1 MNANRRQY
9 IENDIMNNY
18 QDKQIAERI
27 GELRVKRKE
36 ILSMTP
42 EKALDTILDYPQTA
56 ALVHSFADEDFYFL
70 IHDIGL
76 DDSIELLS
84 LASEQQWEYIMDIEA
99 WDKDRVSLDSVTKWL
114 DLLLKAD
121 PNRLIRWFL
130 QEKTEFVE
138 YYLFKNIE
146 VLIREHDQDPSDF
159 PDDFF
164 TFDDIFYVRFRNDVY
179 ESELKNKDQRDQ
191 FLSDFLERL
200 ADYDHV
206 TYQSVL
212 FETSSITPSESEEEN
227 YRLRNVRLAEKGFM
241 PFDEAVAVY
250 QPLKIKDLGKQVKK
264 FPAKSDSADT
274 FLPVPFYPT
283 GMLKED
289 NLFTRSLSVIET
301 DEILQQMQA
310 EFAALCNQVIA
321 ADEKAIREREELRHI
336 VKKVCGYLSIGLER
350 LTEEQGL
357 RDTLNRTAAL
367 IQQYPLSQIFRVGY
381 CSALELKWRAEK
393 WQKSSWS
400 AQEKLPLIFWGEE
413 GMGLIG
419 GLLIKKPMYFDNYK
433 TGVIYREFTCVK
445 DIRETETALAE
456 IISIDRLFS
465 LMTISAGTISGL
477 FLTYKNFLL
486 TLWMRHS
493 LGLTEELLPVNL
505 EEFSRFFASLWS
517 GESKPRKIKLSVKE
531 SFLNWFSEKTG
542 KDAYEITQSIGQM
555 LERLFDEIESE
566 YGEVSVRHL
575 DPKHIYLFLVK

>member
-1 MNANRRQY
+1 MN
-9 IENDIMNNY
+9 DY

-99 WDKDRVSLDSVTKWL
+99 WDKDKFSLNSVTKWL

-159 PDDFF
+159 PDDVF
-164 TFDDIFYVRFRNDVY
+164 TFDDIFYVRFRDDVY
-179 ESELKNKDQRDQ
+179 ESEIKNKDQRDQ

-212 FETSSITPSESEEEN
+212 FETSTITPAETEEEN

-250 QPLKIKDLGKQVKK
+250 QPLKIKDFGKQTKRLS
-264 FPAKSDSADT
+264 AKLDSSNT
-274 FLPVPFYPT
+274 FLPVPFYST

-289 NLFTRSLSVIET
+289 NLFTRSLSLIDA

-321 ADEKAIREREELRHI
+321 ADQKAIREREELRHV

-357 RDTLNRTAAL
+357 GDTLNRTAAL
-367 IQQYPLSQIFRVGY
+367 IQQYPLSHIFRVGFG
-381 CSALELKWRAEK
+381 SALELKWRAEK
-393 WQKSSWS
+393 WQKSAWFTE
-400 AQEKLPLIFWGEE
+400 EKLPLSFWSEE

-419 GLLIKKPMYFDNYK
+419 GLLLKKPMYFDNYK
-433 TGVIYREFTCVK
+433 TGVIYREFASVK
-445 DIRETETALAE
+445 DILESETSLSEFIA
-456 IISIDRLFS
+456 SDHLFS
-465 LMTISAGTISGL
+465 LTAISAGTVSGL

-486 TLWMRHS
+486 TLWMRHFI
-493 LGLTEELLPVNL
+493 GLTAEVLPVNI
-505 EEFSRFFASLWS
+505 EEFSRFFALLWE
-517 GESKPRKIKLSVKE
+517 GESKPHKIKLSMKE

-566 YGEVSVRHL
+566 YGEVSVKHL
-575 DPKHIYLFLVK
+575 EPKHIYLFLVKQ

>member
-1 MNANRRQY
+1 MN
-9 IENDIMNNY
+9 DY
-18 QDKQIAERI
+18 QDRQIAERI
-27 GELRVKRKE
+27 RDLRVKRKE

-56 ALVHSFADEDFYFL
+56 ALIHSFADEDFYFL

-99 WDKDRVSLDSVTKWL
+99 WDKDRVSLNSVTKWL

-130 QEKTEFVE
+130 KEKTEFVE

-164 TFDDIFYVRFRNDVY
+164 TFDDIFYIRFREDVY

-212 FETSSITPSESEEEN
+212 FETSSVTPAESEEEN

-241 PFDEAVAVY
+241 PFDEAVGVY
-250 QPLKIKDLGKQVKK
+250 QPLKIKDFRKQTKRL
-264 FPAKSDSADT
+264 PAKFDSSDT
-274 FLPVPFYPT
+274 FLPVPFYST

-321 ADEKAIREREELRHI
+321 ADEKAIREREELRHV

-357 RDTLNRTAAL
+357 RDVLNRTAAL
-367 IQQYPLSQIFRVGY
+367 IQQYPLSQIFRVGFG
-381 CSALELKWRAEK
+381 CALELKWRAEK
-393 WQKSSWS
+393 WQKSAWFV
-400 AQEKLPLIFWGEE
+400 QEKLPLIFWGEE

-419 GLLIKKPMYFDNYK
+419 GLLIKKPMFFDNYK
-433 TGVIYREFTCVK
+433 TGVIYREFASVK
-445 DIRETETALAE
+445 DIQETETALAE
-456 IISIDRLFS
+456 FIALDHLFS
-465 LMTISAGTISGL
+465 LTDISAGTVSDS
-477 FLTYKNFLL
+477 FLTYRNFLL

-493 LGLTEELLPVNL
+493 LGLAEELLPVSL
-505 EEFSRFFASLWS
+505 EDFSRFFASLWS
-517 GESKPRKIKLSVKE
+517 GDDKPRKIRLSMKE

-542 KDAYEITQSIGQM
+542 KDAYEITQSIGLM

-566 YGEVSVRHL
+566 YGEVSVKYL
-575 DPKHIYLFLVK
+575 EPKHIYLFLVKE